1 MTNRISN
8 EVKAS
13 VLEMFKNGA
22 KKSEIAARCGISP
35 RSVGRIIDSDKQ
47 NNSSNSCVKNTDDFK
62 EFAEKVLERVEPT
75 EGKNFDGLLPC
86 PFCGGNAYINSE
98 RFSADHSSH
107 ETAYYVECSKCH
119 LMTDTV
125 KIGLQERYKDK
136 NHRKLSTVEAINR
149 ITKIWNSRFKGN
161 RKEALK

>member
-1 MTNRISN
+1 
-8 EVKAS
+8 
-13 VLEMFKNGA
+13 MFKNGA

-47 NNSSNSCVKNTDDFK
+47 SSGNSCVKNTDDFK
-62 EFAEKVLERVEPT
+62 EFAENVLGWVEPT
-75 EGKNFDGLLPC
+75 TGKNFDGLLPC

-98 RFSADHSSH
+98 HFSADHSSY

-119 LMTDTV
+119 LMTGTV

-136 NHRKLSTVEAINR
+136 DHRELSTVEAVNQVI
-149 ITKIWNSRFKGN
+149 KIWNRRFKNN
-161 RKEALK
+161 RKEALT